1 MCSTNVLYQNQSD
14 ILLPFLESSFLYS
27 TIQSIV
33 QSLTSSKSFFTS
45 LLIDRSTLLVLY
57 NITKLIGAITTYNTS
72 MPSVFTKHN
81 GIEIM
86 STIFSFSLAPK
97 QRECLT
103 NFVRPVISFLWG
115 TKSNS
120 SVLQN
125 CSMQQLMTLF
135 LWAVENEI
143 SSETSGVNVG
153 SNVKEILLKYASLKE
168 PSNAS
173 DRQAS
178 QVDMAEIQEK
188 QEILVKYAVP
198 RLLALFT
205 DITSYGRF
213 RVLKNPAQLLY
224 YCYQVLLIVKELSTN
239 LVETGNPLRCR
250 FLRSSIIS

>member
-1 MCSTNVLYQNQSD
+1 MY
-14 ILLPFLESSFLYS
+14 
-27 TIQSIV
+27 
-33 QSLTSSKSFFTS
+33 
-45 LLIDRSTLLVLY
+45 RSALLVLY
-57 NITKLIGAITTYNTS
+57 NLTKLIGAITTYDST
-72 MPSVFTKHN
+72 MPSVFTKYN

-86 STIFSFSLAPK
+86 STIFRFSLSPK

-153 SNVKEILLKYASLKE
+153 SNVKEILLKYASQKE
-168 PSNAS
+168 SSGVS
-173 DRQAS
+173 DRQISPKDAS
-178 QVDMAEIQEK
+178 EMQEK

-239 LVETGNPLRCR
+239 LVR
-250 FLRSSIIS
+250 RSGCH